1 MNNAIVNTLIF
12 SLGAAAGSLV
22 TWRILK
28 TKYEQKTQDEIDAYK
43 RHVKAKNSNESTE
56 EKKENEGTDEAT
68 EEVEEEDES
77 AVPKDLLDRYR
88 SDEYEK
94 EDNKAVRAPYVIS
107 PDEYD
112 TVDGYECVSLTYY
125 ADDVLT
131 DEWDNVIQDVDDIVG
146 EDFAS
151 HFGEYENDS
160 VFIRNEAEQRDYE
173 ILRDLNTFADTMGM
187 EA

>member
-1 MNNAIVNTLIF
+1 MNKAIVNTLIF

-22 TWRILK
+22 TWRLLK

-43 RHVKAKNSNESTE
+43 RYVKAKDSTE
-56 EKKENEGTDEAT
+56 SAENAESEATDEST

-77 AVPKDLLDRYR
+77 AVPKELLDRYR

-94 EDNKAVRAPYVIS
+94 EDIKNVRAPYVIS
-107 PDEYD
+107 PDEYG

-131 DEWDNVIQDVDDIVG
+131 DEWDNVIQDVDDAVG

-151 HFGEYENDS
+151 HFGEYEDDS